1 MTGRERTRNYKS
13 YLAKDSFG
21 AQIFLSE
28 IIFISQGIGSVE
40 L

>member
-1 MTGRERTRNYKS
+1 MAGKERTHNYKS

-21 AQIFLSE
+21 SQIFLSE
-28 IIFISQGIGSVE
+28 IIFIYPGIGSIE